1 LSATTLIRH
10 DAPTADRSGGS
21 VMGWEFILITFLVL
35 MGSGY
40 TLFVYSAVKRDD
52 EEQHR
57 SAGNPNP

>member
-1 LSATTLIRH
+1 MS
-10 DAPTADRSGGS
+10 
-21 VMGWEFILITFLVL
+21 WEFILTAFLVL
-35 MGSGY
+35 VGSAY

>member
-1 LSATTLIRH
+1 
-10 DAPTADRSGGS
+10 
-21 VMGWEFILITFLVL
+21 MGWEFILITFLVL